1 MQLFVSE
8 SFGILGHVFDGKINM
23 FIRTTRP
30 TDLSSVG
37 LRIGCLN
44 PSITMGP
51 PPPVYVISGGPLYM
65 CVLHIITCYIGLPR
79 RMSYILPSR
88 ELQCLEVRC
97 PGGRH
102 YSGWPLRT
110 WLYHCKIWTIYFRSS
125 SILVLAYSSY

>member
-44 PSITMGP
+44 PSVTMGP
-51 PPPVYVISGGPLYM
+51 PPSVYVISGGPLYM

-88 ELQCLEVRC
+88 ELQCLEVRS
-97 PGGRH
+97 PGGSVPWRFG
-102 YSGWPLRT
+102 SLEVDT
-110 WLYHCKIWTIYFRSS
+110 IVAALYERAC
-125 SILVLAYSSY
+125 ILVGV